1 MGHHLVMGRK
11 TYETIGKPLPGRTMI
26 IVTKNPMYLQKGCI
40 VVNSIEEAIREAE
53 RNNQK
58 EVFIIGGGEI
68 FKQSIVIAN
77 KIYLTNVHTNTDA
90 DVFFPKIDK
99 SSWKMILSE
108 EIAQD
113 EKDEYES
120 DYQILV
126 RNNE

>member
-1 MGHHLVMGRK
+1 MGRK

-26 IVTKNPMYLQKGCI
+26 IVTKNPTYLQKGCI

-99 SSWKMILSE
+99 SSWKMIWSE

-113 EKDEYES
+113 EKDKYES
-120 DYQILV
+120 DYKILV
-126 RNNE
+126 RNN

>member
-1 MGHHLVMGRK
+1 
-11 TYETIGKPLPGRTMI
+11 MI
-26 IVTKNPMYLQKGCI
+26 IVTKNPTYLQKGCI

-99 SSWKMILSE
+99 SSWKMIWSE

-113 EKDEYES
+113 EKDKYES
-120 DYQILV
+120 DYKILV
-126 RNNE
+126 RNN

>member
-1 MGHHLVMGRK
+1 MGRK
-11 TYETIGKPLPGRTMI
+11 TYETIGKPLSGRTMI
-26 IVTKNPMYLQKGCI
+26 IVTKNPTYLQKGCI

-99 SSWKMILSE
+99 SFWKIIWSE
-108 EIAQD
+108 EIARD
-113 EKDEYES
+113 EIDEYES
-120 DYQILV
+120 DYKILV
-126 RNNE
+126 RNN

>member
-11 TYETIGKPLPGRTMI
+11 TYETIGKPLSGRTMI
-26 IVTKNPMYLQKGCI
+26 IVTKNSTYLQKGCI

-99 SSWKMILSE
+99 SSWKMIWSE

-113 EKDEYES
+113 EKDKYES
-120 DYQILV
+120 DYKILV
-126 RNNE
+126 RNN